1 MNITIGLNAET
12 LTALNA
18 LTAAISGIGSFAP
31 APAAAQVTS
40 GPAEKAEA
48 KAEKKEEAK
57 ADSTAKTTTA
67 TEPTG
72 PIYWFSSASG
82 EVGLVQTEDEFKA
95 LKKADPKTVKTTE
108 TKYNEKIAAK
118 AAAAAKAAE
127 TSDEDDTPSEQDVID
142 AFSAYLPVD
151 LDKEERAV
159 RVAFVKPL
167 LQRFGA
173 KKATELAE
181 AHRKLAINLVQ
192 RKMAGED
199 IDPESAD
206 FAEVAAEAEDDL
218 V

>member
-12 LTALNA
+12 LSALNA

-31 APAAAQVTS
+31 SATHAQVTIA
-40 GPAEKAEA
+40 PAEKPEA
-48 KAEKKEEAK
+48 KAEKKEEVK
-57 ADSTAKTTTA
+57 ADSTSKTTTS

-72 PIYWFSSASG
+72 PIYWFSSTSG
-82 EVGLVQTEDEFKA
+82 EVGIVQTEDEFKA
-95 LKKADPKTVKTTE
+95 LKKADSKTVKTTE
-108 TKYNEKIAAK
+108 TKYNEKLAAK
-118 AAAAAKAAE
+118 AAAAAKAEAE
-127 TSDEDDTPSEQDVID
+127 DGDDIPSEQDVID

-192 RKMAGED
+192 RKMAGQD

-206 FAEVAAEAEDDL
+206 FAEVAADAEDDL